1 MRGLGT
7 LANVLAVL
15 LGSGI
20 GMVIQGG
27 IKDNIQ
33 KVLIQACGLA
43 VLFIGI
49 GGSLSEMLLIT
60 DRRLKTQGT
69 LLLVL
74 SLVLGGLIGAWL
86 DIEGKME
93 KVGETLRRMIGKEGD
108 NRFVDGF
115 VTSTLV
121 ICVGAMAVV
130 GSIQD
135 GLTGDASMLYAKA
148 LLDFVIVMVFAST
161 LGVGVLFSAIPMG
174 LYQGGITIL
183 AVVIAPLLG
192 DVLISQLS
200 LVGNVLIF
208 GVGVNLCFEKR
219 FQVGNL
225 LPALLIP
232 IGYRILTGLI

>member
-60 DRRLKTQGT
+60 DRGLKTQGT

-93 KVGETLRRMIGKEGD
+93 RVGETLRRMIGKEGD

-183 AVVIAPLLG
+183 AVVIAPFLG

-232 IGYRILTGLI
+232 IGYQILTGLI

>member
-49 GGSLSEMLLIT
+49 GGSLSEILLIT
-60 DRRLKTQGT
+60 DRGLKTQGT

-93 KVGETLRRMIGKEGD
+93 RVGETLRCMIGKEGD

-161 LGVGVLFSAIPMG
+161 LGVGVLFSAIPLG

-232 IGYRILTGLI
+232 IGYQILTGLI